1 MNKIPT
7 LLAASLVALAAWAQ
21 PSARVND
28 TKPSGNSPIRLAASK
43 MAHNAKK
50 TNLLIPD
57 WKRNAAK
64 PAKVRKAA
72 GDGPLIME
80 QPEGTLFSNLYA
92 EGQGYY
98 PYWDFAVEADVDAA
112 LGNYVLCDNGDIY
125 IRNAICT
132 MPSGA
137 WIKGTK
143 AADGTINVELPQ
155 KYYSQP
161 VLDDNGEET
170 EETEYFYAWRMIK
183 EEVDVDGQEGLT
195 MTPDETSQ
203 TIKYVLRN
211 DSLIRV
217 DTAKVY
223 MAVGDETGTWTGFG
237 DHINQMSPETM
248 TIATPPADAAVTKYL
263 MTYSA
268 DDVTADSRCVDVA
281 IKGDDIYIGSFTD
294 DVDNAWIKGRLEGGK
309 AIFTDRAYI
318 GINHND
324 SCHAYFSPAGYVQ
337 QDGDYGIV
345 DSIYIE
351 KDLVFDC
358 NTESNTMKA
367 EGTFLVN
374 NGKKFIY
381 PAAHYNAPSLRL
393 FKPVA
398 AAPADPEIVDF
409 QDYDSGYG
417 YGNVAFTL
425 SSTSADGGD
434 LDPAKL
440 YYNIYFDNDLFTFR
454 KSEYTKLPEDEITD
468 MPYGYSDKWDIFS
481 YGNKRSMYFYKSD
494 YTSFGVQA
502 LYKDGDTVY
511 RSNIV
516 RYGELDGISATEAA
530 NAKSMEYTDLCGR
543 EVKSPSTGIYIMT
556 TKFADG
562 TKKSVKVIR

>member
-203 TIKYVLRN
+203 TIK
-211 DSLIRV
+211 
-217 DTAKVY
+217 
-223 MAVGDETGTWTGFG
+223 
-237 DHINQMSPETM
+237 
-248 TIATPPADAAVTKYL
+248 
-263 MTYSA
+263 
-268 DDVTADSRCVDVA
+268 
-281 IKGDDIYIGSFTD
+281 
-294 DVDNAWIKGRLEGGK
+294 
-309 AIFTDRAYI
+309 
-318 GINHND
+318 
-324 SCHAYFSPAGYVQ
+324 
-337 QDGDYGIV
+337 
-345 DSIYIE
+345 
-351 KDLVFDC
+351 
-358 NTESNTMKA
+358 
-367 EGTFLVN
+367 
-374 NGKKFIY
+374 
-381 PAAHYNAPSLRL
+381 
-393 FKPVA
+393 
-398 AAPADPEIVDF
+398 
-409 QDYDSGYG
+409 
-417 YGNVAFTL
+417 
-425 SSTSADGGD
+425 
-434 LDPAKL
+434 
-440 YYNIYFDNDLFTFR
+440 
-454 KSEYTKLPEDEITD
+454 
-468 MPYGYSDKWDIFS
+468 
-481 YGNKRSMYFYKSD
+481 
-494 YTSFGVQA
+494 
-502 LYKDGDTVY
+502 
-511 RSNIV
+511 
-516 RYGELDGISATEAA
+516 
-530 NAKSMEYTDLCGR
+530 
-543 EVKSPSTGIYIMT
+543 
-556 TKFADG
+556 
-562 TKKSVKVIR
+562 